1 MLVEAS
7 TDGAGVDA
15 EVASDLPERIAL
27 GVRGG
32 DGIEVW

>member
-1 MLVEAS
+1 MVAVWTEM
-7 TDGAGVDA
+7 
-15 EVASDLPERIAL
+15 ASDLPERIAL